1 MIVCTNQ
8 EGKEILVQNTN
19 IDTVEPVADENL
31 KGCWINFQS
40 GRQVMVQETV
50 IEIAEK
56 EKTIPVPAS
65 ESLREYVK
73 PANDTVKRNWISKM
87 FFAD

>member
-8 EGKEILVQNTN
+8 FGEEILIQNSN
-19 IDTVEPVADENL
+19 IDTVEPFVDKDL

-56 EKTIPVPAS
+56 EKVIEIPAAV
-65 ESLREYVK
+65 SLREYVK
-73 PANDTVKRNWISKM
+73 PENKIVKRNWFSKL
-87 FFAD
+87 FFD